1 MDDFG
6 ILVAELAEVQVST
19 HQLCRCLETELRTV
33 TFLAWITLGKHTT
46 CALPH
51 TTHLT
56 LGGFPLYTGATTGR
70 MISKFA

>member
-19 HQLCRCLETELRTV
+19 HQPCRCLETELRTV
-33 TFLAWITLGKHTT
+33 TFQVWIILGKHIM
-46 CALPH
+46 CASLH
-51 TTHLT
+51 TTNLT
-56 LGGFPLYTGATTGR
+56 LRGFPLYTYATTGR